1 MENKNNINATG
12 VNSGRQANPSDTNKN
27 LALYYGIGTIVIV
40 ILIIFVSTGRKNF
53 TERTAPILDAV
64 IAETKTE
71 GTNTIKK
78 VPTIS
83 YADALVKYR
92 DARIQFDEECLAYPN
107 NVTYKN
113 GTSIMIDNR
122 AGVVRTMKVGLPYT
136 VKAYD
141 FKIIKLFS
149 TKLPETLL
157 IDCDSF
163 ENVATILVQE

>member
-1 MENKNNINATG
+1 MIENKNNNVAG
-12 VNSGRQANPSDTNKN
+12 VKNYSQANTGNTNKN
-27 LALYYGIGTIVIV
+27 PALYYSIGTIAIV

-53 TERTAPILDAV
+53 TESTAPILDAV